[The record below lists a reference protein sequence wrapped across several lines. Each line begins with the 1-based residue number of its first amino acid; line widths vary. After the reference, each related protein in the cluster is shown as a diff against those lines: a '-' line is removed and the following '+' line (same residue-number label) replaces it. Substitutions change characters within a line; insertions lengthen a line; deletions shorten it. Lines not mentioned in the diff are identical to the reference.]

1 MRGKKL
7 RNNIQGTHT
16 RKVKKKK
23 QYVLARFLL
32 KVGLPKGKTSKN
44 FEFWSF
50 WKLFQR

>member
-16 RKVKKKK
+16 RKVKKI

-32 KVGLPKGKTSKN
+32 KVGLRKGKTSKN